1 MNLLVQFAQKIVK
14 AVSSISP
21 FSISL
26 SDENGFIIGA
36 TDPERVGTY
45 HLPSKEVIEKNDYVI
60 FDKEKIKNMDNVFEG
75 IAFPLQFDYKT
86 IGVLGIIGPPAQVEP
101 YGLLIKKYV
110 EMMWQETFH
119 QQITDM
125 ETKTRETFAQY
136 ILLNEE
142 VESQRVEQYCEMLG
156 ISYGRKNFCIVI
168 DIGNSLLN
176 SAKKHIS
183 IDQLKENLLRCTY
196 EAYACSDYSL
206 CTFLNTEKIVMLR
219 QVKTV
224 EEYKKLLG
232 KFDKQS
238 RELIRLFAVYSI
250 KNPCIAAGSL
260 FGSIESVNASYQ
272 EAENLIR
279 FAKERDIE
287 PKILTNYHWHIVLEK
302 LPLYVSENYR
312 ETIQFRIN
320 AFMEHEHFS
329 ELADLFIIYCENNM
343 NISKTAKV
351 LYIHRNTLI
360 YRLKKIEEM
369 TSLNTGS
376 FQDCMLLYLA
386 LK

>member
-1 MNLLVQFAQKIVK
+1 VK
-14 AVSSISP
+14 TVSNISP

-26 SDENGFIIGA
+26 SDENGYIIGA
-36 TDPERVGTY
+36 TDSERVGTY

-86 IGVLGIIGPPAQVEP
+86 VGVLGIIGPPVQVEP
-101 YGLLIKKYV
+101 YGLLIKNYV

-136 ILLNEE
+136 VLLNEE

-156 ISYGRKNFCIVI
+156 ISYGKRNFCIVI

-183 IDQLKENLLRCTY
+183 IDQLKENLLRCTK
-196 EAYACSDYSL
+196 EAYACSEHSL
-206 CTFLNTEKIVMLR
+206 CTFLNTEKIVVLR
-219 QVKTV
+219 QVKTAK
-224 EEYKKLLG
+224 EYKELLEQ
-232 KFDKQS
+232 FDKQS
-238 RELIRLFAVYSI
+238 RELIKLFAVYSI
-250 KNPCIAAGSL
+250 KIPSIAAGSL
-260 FGSIESVNASYQ
+260 SSSIETVNASYQ

-279 FAKERDIE
+279 FAKEQDIE
-287 PKILTNYHWHIVLEK
+287 PKILTNYHWHIILEK
-302 LPLYVSENYR
+302 LPMHVSENYR
-312 ETIQFRIN
+312 ETILFRISS
-320 AFMEHEHFS
+320 FTKHEHFS
-329 ELADLFIIYCENNM
+329 EMAELFITYCENNM

-351 LYIHRNTLI
+351 LFIHRNTLI